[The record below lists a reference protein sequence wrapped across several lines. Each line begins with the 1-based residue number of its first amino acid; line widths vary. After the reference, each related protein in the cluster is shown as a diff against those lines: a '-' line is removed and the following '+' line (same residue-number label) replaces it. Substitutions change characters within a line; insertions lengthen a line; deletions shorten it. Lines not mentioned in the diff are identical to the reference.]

1 MKKLPFALLFVLVIV
16 YLCACGAAGPVV
28 RAAITN
34 PPEIVQS
41 VSVPSPSFGGEMQ
54 IVSAPLS
61 LNEDC

>member
-1 MKKLPFALLFVLVIV
+1 MKKLPFALLFVLMIV

-34 PPEIVQS
+34 PPEIAQS
-41 VSVPSPSFGGEMQ
+41 VSVQSPSLSGEMQ
-54 IVSAPLS
+54 IISASLW

>member
-34 PPEIVQS
+34 PPAIAQS
-41 VSVPSPSFGGEMQ
+41 VSVQYPSYGGD
-54 IVSAPLS
+54 ITNVSAPLS
-61 LNEDC
+61 ILND

>member
-28 RAAITN
+28 RAAITS
-34 PPEIVQS
+34 PPEIAQS
-41 VSVPSPSFGGEMQ
+41 VSVQSPSFSGEMQ
-54 IVSAPLS
+54 IVSSSLL

>member
-28 RAAITN
+28 RAAITS
-34 PPEIVQS
+34 PPEIAQS
-41 VSVPSPSFGGEMQ
+41 VSVQSPSFSGEMQ
-54 IVSAPLS
+54 IVSSSLW

>member
-34 PPEIVQS
+34 PPEIAQS
-41 VSVPSPSFGGEMQ
+41 VSVQSPYYDAGAQSVVAPVSF
-54 IVSAPLS
+54 
-61 LNEDC
+61 LNG